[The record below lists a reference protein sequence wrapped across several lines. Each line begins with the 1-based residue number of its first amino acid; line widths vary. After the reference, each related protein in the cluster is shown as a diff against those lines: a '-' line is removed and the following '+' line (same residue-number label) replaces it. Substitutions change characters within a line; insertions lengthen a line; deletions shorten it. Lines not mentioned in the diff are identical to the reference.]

1 MVGDSHRP
9 AGRNA
14 VEATRSAILALAL
27 VLIAAACGGD
37 DPEAMVDADAASDEH
52 AGAAGG
58 DASEEPDAV
67 DSILPASGDGAQD
80 GDEDRDTGHER
91 QADAPEASPG
101 AVEPSDPDAGCAGG
115 RIDVNNAGTHELE
128 RIVHIG
134 PARAEQ
140 VEELRPFTNLRDLT
154 RVPGI
159 GEKRLTEIVE
169 QNVACVG

>member
-1 MVGDSHRP
+1 
-9 AGRNA
+9 
-14 VEATRSAILALAL
+14 VEATRTAILALVL
-27 VLIAAACGGD
+27 VAAACGGD
-37 DPEAMVDADAASDEH
+37 PEAAGAGDAASDEH
-52 AGAAGG
+52 AGVAGG

-101 AVEPSDPDAGCAGG
+101 AVEPSDPDAGCSGG
-115 RIDVNNAGTHELE
+115 RIDVNSAGTHELE